1 MLIRRFVTAVLR
13 IVARVFFSRVAVVGA
28 PTIPADT
35 PVIFAANHPNGLID
49 PLVLLCFAPRP
60 ISFLAK
66 APLFRMPL
74 VGWFARAFGSIP
86 VYRQQDGEPTSRNQ
100 ETFALA
106 RSVLSSGGAIAIF
119 PEGTTHSE
127 PRLLELKTGA
137 ARIALGCS
145 METAVNIVPVGLFY
159 TAKESFRSSVV
170 IHFGQPVA
178 ALSEPLNANG
188 EPPRASVERL
198 TEEVERALRELTLEA
213 DSQAALALVSRASRI
228 FSAGR
233 GELVSELELQQRFV
247 SGYAS
252 LRTSDPVRLAALE
265 SRVERFAAELGEA
278 RLEPEELVPP
288 TLAGSVRTVSTLILL
303 LPLALAGGLLHLP
316 AYRLI
321 GALVHRFCKEEEMAA
336 TMKTVGGLFAYPVT
350 WLLLGALG
358 WWLVAPWVGVC
369 VLLFVPLLGY
379 VALRVF
385 EQLDDVIGRA
395 RALTWRVARVQA
407 YERLLAEQRSIRQE
421 IVTLGEEMQFPPM

>member
-1 MLIRRFVTAVLR
+1 MLTRRLVTAVLR
-13 IVARVFFSRVAVVGA
+13 VVARVFFRRVEVSGA
-28 PTIPADT
+28 LEIPADA

-49 PLVLLCFAPRP
+49 PLVLLCFAPRR

-86 VYRQQDGEPTSRNQ
+86 VYRQQDGEATSRNR
-100 ETFALA
+100 ETFTLA
-106 RSVLSSGGAIAIF
+106 RFLLSSGGAIAIF

-159 TAKESFRSSVV
+159 TAKQSFRSSVV
-170 IHFGQPVA
+170 IHFGKPIGA
-178 ALSEPLNANG
+178 FSEVLDDNG

-198 TEEVERALRELTLEA
+198 TGEVERALRDLTLEA
-213 DSQAALALVSRASRI
+213 DSQAALGLVGRASRI

-233 GELVSELELQQRFV
+233 GELASELELQQRFV
-247 SGYAS
+247 LGYAS
-252 LRTSDPVRLAALE
+252 LRASDPVRLAALE
-265 SRVERFAAELGEA
+265 SRVERFAAELGDA

-288 TLAGSVRTVSTLILL
+288 TLAGSVRTVSTLLLL
-303 LPLALAGGLLHLP
+303 LPPAIAGGLLHLP
-316 AYRLI
+316 TYRLL
-321 GALVHRFCKEEEMAA
+321 GALVHRFCDEEEMAA
-336 TMKTVGGLFAYPVT
+336 TMKTVGGLVAYPLT
-350 WLLLGALG
+350 WLLLAALG
-358 WWLVAPWVGVC
+358 WWLAAPWVGVC
-369 VLLFVPLLGY
+369 LMLFVPLLGY

-395 RALTWRVARVQA
+395 RALTWRVARGQA
-407 YERLLAEQRSIRQE
+407 YERLLAEQRSIRKE
-421 IVTLGEEMQFPPM
+421 IVMLGEELQFPPM